1 MTYLEWITKTE
12 KIALLD
18 YVRFPEYVKEKIRTN
33 YREYCETYALVPAMG
48 RI

>member
-18 YVRFPEYVKEKIRTN
+18 YVRFPECAKEKIRAN
-33 YREYCETYALVPAMG
+33 YREYCELFALAPAMG

>member
-12 KIALLD
+12 KITLLD
-18 YVRFPEYVKEKIRTN
+18 YVRFPEYAKEKIRAN
-33 YREYCETYALVPAMG
+33 YREYCESFALTPAMG

>member
-1 MTYLEWITKTE
+1 MTFLDWITKTE

-18 YVRFPEYVKEKIRTN
+18 YVRFPEYAKEKIRAN
-33 YREYCETYALVPAMG
+33 YREYCELYALAPVMG

>member
-33 YREYCETYALVPAMG
+33 YREYCEMYALAPAMG